1 MAAFQFN
8 FRDGLK
14 RIQKSLRFDRGA
26 TWGIIII
33 LALAAFEI
41 FNFST
46 TEFALTDVLGTN
58 LEFAGIRWATILAVA
73 FCGIDFAGIARIF
86 TPEKG
91 RSDPAEVYYLFGAWF
106 LAAGFNAVLTWWG
119 ISIAISSNT
128 SLGSGTVIRAATMNN
143 VVPIFIAI
151 MVWLIRILIIGT
163 FSLSGDRLFTT
174 DTGRTLPTNSFSSS
188 SSRQIN
194 QPSMRSASGL
204 NSKSDAYAPR
214 RNAPKPSL
222 VQSSDNRNYQSLQ
235 YGAQPAVNNERS
247 YE

>member
-1 MAAFQFN
+1 MAAYQLKI
-8 FRDGLK
+8 GAVLK
-14 RIQKSLRFDRGA
+14 RLQKSLRFDRGA

-33 LALAAFEI
+33 LALTAFEI

-46 TEFALTDVLGTN
+46 TEFALTDVLGTQLN
-58 LEFAGIRWATILAVA
+58 FAGIRWATILAVA

-119 ISIAISSNT
+119 ISMAISGNT
-128 SLGSGTVIRAATMNN
+128 SLGSGTVISSATMTNI
-143 VVPIFIAI
+143 VPVFIAI

-174 DTGRTLPTNSFSSS
+174 DTIGSLASNTYNSPT
-188 SSRQIN
+188 SRQIN
-194 QPSMRSASGL
+194 SPSLRSASGM
-204 NSKSDAYAPR
+204 NFKADGYIPHQS
-214 RNAPKPSL
+214 APKPP
-222 VQSSDNRNYQSLQ
+222 
-235 YGAQPAVNNERS
+235 GAQPSVRRYSQSMQSGAEAPVNNQRG
-247 YE
+247 